1 MEPSVQQQRFTAAIT
16 ERIAEAI
23 GTLNDEELSG
33 LTVLEVKVARGKS
46 DAVVYIDGS
55 DIPKKEWPRYLNKLQ
70 KASGY
75 VSRYCLAAESW
86 YKMPKLTFKFDETM
100 EQSKRLEA
108 LFAQI
113 KKDRDGS
120 AD

>member
-1 MEPSVQQQRFTAAIT
+1 MEPSIQQQRFTAAIT

-55 DIPKKEWPRYLNKLQ
+55 DIPKEQWPHFLGKL
-70 KASGY
+70 KRASGY
-75 VSRYCLAAESW
+75 IARYCLAAESW
-86 YKMPKLTFKFDETM
+86 YKMPKLMFRFDETM
-100 EQSKRLEA
+100 EKSMRIEE
-108 LFAQI
+108 LFAKI
-113 KKDRDGS
+113 KKERDGS